1 MTKIAYGVNGVGLG
15 HATASKRV
23 IDDLLDV
30 DPNLEVL
37 VFSSMAALDFFQAA
51 YRDHRRVRVEEV
63 WGIDAQ
69 MKKGKVLVTK
79 TALHVF
85 LHLGRKKKRLN
96 ELSQRLREERISLVI
111 TDFEQYTPRAALAA
125 GIPIIAF
132 SHSLFIRFLKLVPS
146 ELPQGVRTSY
156 LVAKNTVRY
165 LYPLGRT
172 TIVNTFYP
180 FPHQEKEG
188 VAFLGPILQR
198 EVIAAKDFVEEGDR
212 VLVYPK
218 PPNEHL
224 FLEFIKEISHLDFLF
239 YVKEPQRFQESRNIK
254 FKEFS
259 REGFVRDLAQCRFVL
274 STAGHQLPCEA
285 FFLKKPMLVIPE
297 GGQFEQFY
305 NGRKLEEMGLGLSVP
320 LKGMN
325 PKVVGDFADRVDV
338 YRAKLEEVSIS
349 DATSIAIGILQRE
362 LSEASSSS
370 PPS

>member
-1 MTKIAYGVNGVGLG
+1 MIKIGYGVNGVGLG
-15 HATASKRV
+15 HATASKRI
-23 IDDLLDV
+23 IDELLEADS
-30 DPNLEVL
+30 DLEVL
-37 VFSSMAALDFFQAA
+37 IFSSMAALDFFQAA

-79 TALHVF
+79 TALHVL
-85 LHLGRKKKRLN
+85 LHVGRKKQRLN

-111 TDFEQYTPRAALAA
+111 TDFEQYTPRAALRA

-146 ELPQGVRTSY
+146 ELPQRVRTSY

-198 EVIAAKDFVEEGDR
+198 EVLAAKDFIEEEDF

-218 PPNEHL
+218 PPNEAL
-224 FLEFIKEISHLDFLF
+224 FLKFIEGISRLDFIF
-239 YVKEPQRFQESRNIK
+239 YVRDPQRFQETRRIK
-254 FKEFS
+254 FKEFCC
-259 REGFVRDLAQCRFVL
+259 EGFLQDLARCRFVL

-285 FFLKKPMLVIPE
+285 LFLKKPMLVIPE
-297 GGQFEQFY
+297 GGQFEQYY
-305 NGRKLEEMGLGLSVP
+305 NGLMLEAMGLGISVP
-320 LKGMN
+320 LEGMN
-325 PKVVGDFADRVDV
+325 PKVIDDFAGGLGL
-338 YRAKLEEVSIS
+338 YRERLEEASIS
-349 DATSIAIGILQRE
+349 DATPLAIAILQRE
-362 LSEASSSS
+362 LAELKSR
-370 PPS
+370 